1 MFLECSES
9 SGASSIAFN
18 LAMFSDVKCFQK
30 GGGAGKGAFGSGR
43 CWSAMAA
50 IDLKS
55 TIDIKIQSACP
66 FVSCDFGV

>member
-18 LAMFSDVKCFQK
+18 FAMFSDVKCFQK

-43 CWSAMAA
+43 CWSAMADEA
-50 IDLKS
+50 S
-55 TIDIKIQSACP
+55 KIQR
-66 FVSCDFGV
+66 